1 MWNRFP
7 EPAILRAPPT
17 QEPAVSDA
25 DQPIRQLLAGYQ
37 AAVLAKDVDAFVALY
52 ADDALIYELWGTWT
66 HDIASWRAM
75 AKGWF
80 EFLGD
85 QKSVVEAH
93 DVKVDVSGD
102 MALLTA
108 FLTYHAVDASGQ
120 ELRSLDNR
128 LSWVAR
134 RRGGRW
140 QVVHEHTSVPIAHAD
155 GKGMFKRP

>member
-1 MWNRFP
+1 MS
-7 EPAILRAPPT
+7 EP
-17 QEPAVSDA
+17 

-37 AAVLAKDVDAFVALY
+37 AAVYAKDVDAFVALY

-66 HDIASWRAM
+66 HDIASWRGM

-85 QKSVVEAH
+85 QRSVVEAS
-93 DVKVDVSGD
+93 DVKTTVSGD

-108 FLTYHAVDASGQ
+108 FLTYRAVDADGT

-134 RRGGRW
+134 QRGGRW

-155 GKGMFKRP
+155 GKGMFKKP